1 MRWKRCFLFPCLLI
15 DEWGK
20 KKVSIRFARAPP
32 DMYHRFD
39 VPKYPSPVD
48 EKFKKLEE
56 LERLVAAQKKD

>member
-1 MRWKRCFLFPCLLI
+1 MRWKCCFLFPCLLI
-15 DEWGK
+15 DEWE